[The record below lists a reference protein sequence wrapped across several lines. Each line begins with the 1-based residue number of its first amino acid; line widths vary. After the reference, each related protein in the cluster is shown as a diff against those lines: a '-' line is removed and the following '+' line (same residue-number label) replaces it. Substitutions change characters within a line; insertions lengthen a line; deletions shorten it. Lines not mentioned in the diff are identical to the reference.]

1 MSNLTGLL
9 PAEQAAINISLGGV
23 VVSNYLSF
31 LTMGVVC
38 CYTWM
43 YFTTFPNDRWV
54 FKVLVGACFLM
65 CAADTAGTGIWVYD
79 WAVAGYAN
87 PAVLGLV
94 HWAFPVEA
102 MLLCVYQEPSHLPI
116 AHLTY
121 FPSGTCSTLV
131 QCFYAWRIWL
141 VSSRKNWILPA
152 LVVSL
157 SLLGWC
163 IVCWMASI
171 LVTHKLVAD
180 LSLVSP
186 TVYIWLGGSVGAD
199 VLITASMIYYLDLRF
214 RTKETSKGGI
224 KPDNRFRE
232 IIRRT
237 VECNVLSLLGQ
248 TVSVGLFNAPS
259 VGFYFVLTDMTLA
272 KVYTFSLVVSLL
284 GRRSDGRG
292 LSGARNTTSKS
303 GEQHALSDRRV
314 VERTARNTQM
324 AISVQ
329 RETVEDRDEWDKTN
343 ENFDQYQKVRLPN
356 V

>member
-1 MSNLTGLL
+1 MSNLTGLP
-9 PAEQAAINISLGGV
+9 PAEQASINISLGGV

-43 YFTTFPNDRWV
+43 YFRNFPNDRWG
-54 FKVLVGACFLM
+54 FKVLVGGCFLM

-102 MLLCVYQEPSHLPI
+102 MLL
-116 AHLTY
+116 
-121 FPSGTCSTLV
+121 GTCSTLV

-141 VSSRKNWILPA
+141 VSARKNWVLPI
-152 LVVSL
+152 VIVCL

-163 IVCWMASI
+163 IVCWMVSI
-171 LVTHKLVAD
+171 MVAHKLVSD

-186 TVYIWLGGSVGAD
+186 TVYVWLGGSVGAD

-214 RTKETSKGGI
+214 RTKDTSKVI
-224 KPDNRFRE
+224 DRDSRFRA

-248 TVSVGLFNAPS
+248 TVSVGLFNAPN

-272 KVYTFSLVVSLL
+272 KVYTFSLLISLL

-292 LSGARNTTSKS
+292 LSGGRNTTSKS

-314 VERTARNTQM
+314 LERTPRSTQM

-329 RETVEDRDEWDKTN
+329 RETVEDREEWDKTN
-343 ENFDQYQKVRLPN
+343 EGFDQYQKVRLPN